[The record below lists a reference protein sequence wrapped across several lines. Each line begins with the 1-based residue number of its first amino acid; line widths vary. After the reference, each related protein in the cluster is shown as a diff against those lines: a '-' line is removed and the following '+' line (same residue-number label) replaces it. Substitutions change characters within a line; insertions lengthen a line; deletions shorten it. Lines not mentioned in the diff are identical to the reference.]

1 MVRVRS
7 NRHFTYLESTLQ
19 HQRHKIRKAPSR
31 PNFSYLS
38 GYFSSCV
45 TCNVM
50 VNIAI
55 IKQTPQNFQ
64 ERQKRRDRQ
73 KLNSGL
79 VDAWNLDNWTLEL
92 WTRGSFDS
100 G

>member
-1 MVRVRS
+1 
-7 NRHFTYLESTLQ
+7 
-19 HQRHKIRKAPSR
+19 
-31 PNFSYLS
+31 
-38 GYFSSCV
+38 
-45 TCNVM
+45 M
-50 VNIAI
+50 VNITI
-55 IKQTPQNFQ
+55 IQQTPQNFQ

-73 KLNSGL
+73 KPNSGL